1 MAANL
6 SKTSEMGSCMNGHLN
21 KGDTSM
27 PEQPTCTDK
36 VVILD
41 AGAQYGKVIDR
52 RVRELCIQ
60 SDMLPL
66 DTPVFTLQDKDYKAI
81 IISGGPNSVYDE
93 DAPKYDPAIFAIG
106 IPVLGICYGMQILN
120 KEFGGTVIK
129 KEEREDGIF
138 NINVKQSCPIFRGL
152 ETTQEVLLTHGDSL
166 DKLANGFKVA
176 AKSGNII
183 AGIEHESKKLY
194 GVQFHPEVDLTVNG
208 ISMFKNFLYGIAGLK
223 GSYTVGSRMQS
234 CLNEIKQTVGNSKI
248 LALVSGGVDS
258 TVCAALLHKA
268 LGTER
273 VVAVHIDNGF
283 MRKQE
288 SQQVEESLRCLGLNL
303 KVVNASNQF
312 YNATTVISG
321 RKDQPTIKRQITKT
335 LNLTI
340 NPEEKRKIIG
350 DTFMKV
356 ADSVVSELHLDTE
369 ATFLAQGTLRPDLI
383 ESASHLASTK
393 ADAIKTHH
401 NDTEVVRMLRES
413 GRVVEP
419 LKDFHK
425 DEVRQLGLELGLPS
439 SIVQRHPFPG
449 PGLAIRVLCGEDA
462 YQGNDFAET
471 NIILGQIV
479 DYDASLSKPHSLL
492 RRVKS
497 STTEDEQIQL
507 MEITRKYKIGSTLLP
522 IKSVGVQGDGRTYSY
537 VVALSS
543 NDQPDWQ
550 SLGFLAKIIPKVCH
564 NINRVCYAFG
574 KRIKFQI
581 QEITATYLSMG
592 VLSQLRQADHVA
604 HAVLAEYGCQKNLS
618 QMPIVSIPVHF
629 DRDPID
635 HIPSCQ
641 RSMVIRPFVTND
653 FMTGIA
659 AVPGRHFPL
668 EVLEEMVSRISKVQG
683 VSRVLYD
690 LTSKP
695 PGTTEWE

>member
-1 MAANL
+1 
-6 SKTSEMGSCMNGHLN
+6 
-21 KGDTSM
+21 
-27 PEQPTCTDK
+27 
-36 VVILD
+36 
-41 AGAQYGKVIDR
+41 
-52 RVRELCIQ
+52 
-60 SDMLPL
+60 MLPL

-248 LALVSGGVDS
+248 LAL
-258 TVCAALLHKA
+258 
-268 LGTER
+268 GTER

-369 ATFLAQGTLRPDLI
+369 ATFLAQGNT
-383 ESASHLASTK
+383 
-393 ADAIKTHH
+393 
-401 NDTEVVRMLRES
+401 
-413 GRVVEP
+413 
-419 LKDFHK
+419 
-425 DEVRQLGLELGLPS
+425 
-439 SIVQRHPFPG
+439 
-449 PGLAIRVLCGEDA
+449 
-462 YQGNDFAET
+462 
-471 NIILGQIV
+471 
-479 DYDASLSKPHSLL
+479 
-492 RRVKS
+492 
-497 STTEDEQIQL
+497 
-507 MEITRKYKIGSTLLP
+507 
-522 IKSVGVQGDGRTYSY
+522 
-537 VVALSS
+537 
-543 NDQPDWQ
+543 
-550 SLGFLAKIIPKVCH
+550 
-564 NINRVCYAFG
+564 
-574 KRIKFQI
+574 
-581 QEITATYLSMG
+581 
-592 VLSQLRQADHVA
+592 DHV
-604 HAVLAEYGCQKNLS
+604 Q
-618 QMPIVSIPVHF
+618 
-629 DRDPID
+629 
-635 HIPSCQ
+635 
-641 RSMVIRPFVTND
+641 
-653 FMTGIA
+653 
-659 AVPGRHFPL
+659 
-668 EVLEEMVSRISKVQG
+668 
-683 VSRVLYD
+683 
-690 LTSKP
+690 
-695 PGTTEWE
+695 